1 MYKSLFLPTQK
12 IFLLDT
18 FYMLL
23 ASLKGGVLNILLCNV
38 RKNVFFHQMLFCNA
52 RIYFILILQNKKEV
66 SLRFYRVNCLISYV
80 NSREKCWFFFRK
92 NKENFIK
99 IKDKNLQQ
107 KYKLELCKNAVF
119 LVYPNIYVHSKV

>member
-1 MYKSLFLPTQK
+1 MYKALFLPTQK

-23 ASLKGGVLNILLCNV
+23 ASLKGGVLNILLLSTQKCILPSNA
-38 RKNVFFHQMLFCNA
+38 FLQCTDLFYFNFTKQ
-52 RIYFILILQNKKEV
+52 RIGFTKILSGKLFNILCKFKGKR
-66 SLRFYRVNCLISYV
+66 LC
-80 NSREKCWFFFRK
+80 FFFRK
-92 NKENFIK
+92 KKENFIK

-119 LVYPNIYVHSKV
+119 LVYPNILHSKV